1 MIYNGN
7 KRDLAL
13 DVATT
18 SREDGRPAPATPL
31 LRVYFLGLK
40 NRGNGGTMVG
50 VGINGLEC
58 GVVAVMHCLRCS
70 AFGLARLLSQL
81 NHAETP
87 NLYPR

>member
-1 MIYNGN
+1 
-7 KRDLAL
+7 
-13 DVATT
+13 V
-18 SREDGRPAPATPL
+18 
-31 LRVYFLGLK
+31 
-40 NRGNGGTMVG
+40 VG

-87 NLYPR
+87 NGYTSKVQVLPRRVFRRD